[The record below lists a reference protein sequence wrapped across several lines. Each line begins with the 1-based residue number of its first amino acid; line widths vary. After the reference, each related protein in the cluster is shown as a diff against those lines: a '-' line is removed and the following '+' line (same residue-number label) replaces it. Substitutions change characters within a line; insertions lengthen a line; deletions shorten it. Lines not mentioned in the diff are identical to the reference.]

1 MDSRTFDRLTQRLS
15 TGTRRGS
22 RRQLLKAVPL
32 LAATALAPRVT
43 RAFDAGNPIVP
54 AGGGTQCAAGA
65 DCPGGQVCLNGFCRT
80 LNQVAQGGGTEPS
93 SASTGTGEPAAGS
106 TSTSQ
111 TGSGSTSPNSAANA
125 TSTPEGGGIGGQI
138 SLTEPL
144 AAQIHRGTCGK
155 LTDPAAFQLI
165 DIAPLGAGAQTT
177 GQEPPVGSALAIP
190 ARYSTTVIDATL
202 NELIAGDHAVDVR
215 IEAGDEATTVVCGAI
230 GGRLGG
236 QISGTELAIGLREE
250 NGSGYGG
257 IAWLRQDGE
266 RTVVEVFVA
275 QGLDEGAAVSGLLA
289 PETAPSL
296 TATPR
301 AVTPAEETPTPAA
314 TEAAATETAAPTATP
329 EAAPTTAPGATP
341 AASGTTSE
349 AQAAGTPV
357 AVADFREGE
366 LATTTTDVNL
376 RAEPSQEAPVVTV
389 LGTGQQLEVT
399 GPPQGIW
406 VPVRV
411 PETDQRGFVSAEFL
425 TPVVA

>member
-15 TGTRRGS
+15 SGTRRGS
-22 RRQLLKAVPL
+22 RRQVLKAVPL
-32 LAATALAPRVT
+32 LAAAALAPRVV

-54 AGGGTQCAAGA
+54 AGGGTQCTAGA
-65 DCPGGQVCLNGFCRT
+65 DCLGGQVCLNGFCRT

-93 SASTGTGEPAAGS
+93 SMAPGKGEPAAGS
-106 TSTSQ
+106 TSPGQS
-111 TGSGSTSPNSAANA
+111 GGGSTSQNGSANA

-155 LTDPAAFQLI
+155 LTEPAAFQLI
-165 DIAPLGAGAQTT
+165 DIAPLGEGAETT

-215 IEAGDEATTVVCGAI
+215 IEAGDDATTVVCGAI

-275 QGLDEGAAVSGLLA
+275 QGLDEAAAVSGLLA

-301 AVTPAEETPTPAA
+301 AVTPAEETPTPAP
-314 TEAAATETAAPTATP
+314 AATETAAPTATP
-329 EAAPTTAPGATP
+329 EAAPGATP

>member
-15 TGTRRGS
+15 SGTRRGS
-22 RRQLLKAVPL
+22 RRQVLKAVPL
-32 LAATALAPRVT
+32 LAAAALAPRVV

-54 AGGGTQCAAGA
+54 AGGGTQCTAGA
-65 DCPGGQVCLNGFCRT
+65 DCLGGQVCLNGFCRT

-93 SASTGTGEPAAGS
+93 SMAPGKGEPAAGS
-106 TSTSQ
+106 TSPGQS
-111 TGSGSTSPNSAANA
+111 GGGSTSQNGSANA

-155 LTDPAAFQLI
+155 LTEPAAFQLI
-165 DIAPLGAGAQTT
+165 DIAPLGEGAETT

-275 QGLDEGAAVSGLLA
+275 QGLDEAAAVSGLLA

-301 AVTPAEETPTPAA
+301 AVTPAEETPTPAP
-314 TEAAATETAAPTATP
+314 AATETAAPTATP
-329 EAAPTTAPGATP
+329 EAAPGATP